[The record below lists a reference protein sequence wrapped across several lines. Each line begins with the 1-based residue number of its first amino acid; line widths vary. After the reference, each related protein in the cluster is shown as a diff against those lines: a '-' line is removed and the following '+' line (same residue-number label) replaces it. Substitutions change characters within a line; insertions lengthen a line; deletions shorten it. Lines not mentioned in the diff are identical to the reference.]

1 MSKYIDVSN
10 WFKYV
15 EKYINTS
22 INPYYKPEEFL
33 SNAEE
38 AIYSIPYSELKPL
51 LDFKSGKLNGHI
63 VLKGL
68 DTDPVVIP
76 TLESTDDIK
85 SQKITFYSEFW
96 LSVVAKILGDPIDY
110 AQEKNGEIYQ
120 NVRPRKGQENKIASD
135 SSQITLDL
143 HVENGYHPIRP
154 DFLMLYCLR
163 QDQEKKG
170 HTLALDVPSILHLL
184 SNEEIS
190 ILRTK
195 RFKTSVDW
203 NFGNYDA
210 ERGTGPLVSLIFGP
224 ENNPMIFWDDEYII
238 GVDKEA
244 QDTLDKLRKILHNH
258 MKGILLNPGEMI
270 VYDNYRSVHGRTPFI
285 ARYDGSDRWL
295 QRLLVVRDLTL
306 NQKILNNDGRVLDW
320 LYKPGI
326 NYSNIVY

>member
-163 QDQEKKG
+163 QDQEKKVI
-170 HTLALDVPSILHLL
+170 H
-184 SNEEIS
+184 
-190 ILRTK
+190 
-195 RFKTSVDW
+195 
-203 NFGNYDA
+203 
-210 ERGTGPLVSLIFGP
+210 
-224 ENNPMIFWDDEYII
+224 
-238 GVDKEA
+238 
-244 QDTLDKLRKILHNH
+244 
-258 MKGILLNPGEMI
+258 
-270 VYDNYRSVHGRTPFI
+270 
-285 ARYDGSDRWL
+285 
-295 QRLLVVRDLTL
+295 
-306 NQKILNNDGRVLDW
+306 
-320 LYKPGI
+320 
-326 NYSNIVY
+326 